1 MGSCEPD
8 ERARRRAARPTLADA
23 TDGRRAAP
31 STPVTFGTIAR
42 MSGPAPAPTEP
53 GTAAPTTSSTGGD
66 EGAAR
71 RPWRGR
77 WLTVAIGAAAVVP
90 ILVLIAVLA
99 RRTWYPTGDIAQA
112 ELRMRSLPSDPPLVG
127 AAGRIADDLGRQGN
141 HPGPLMF
148 WVTWPIYWL
157 LGRSAWAF
165 EAATALVNAAWLCV
179 SVWIA
184 RRRGGTPLAWWAAV
198 ILVLLVG
205 GYAIDGVSQPWN
217 PWTSLLP
224 FSALLFAV
232 WSVLDGDRWM
242 LPVAV
247 FAGCY
252 ALQGH
257 IGYLALVPPLL
268 LLAVGALA
276 WQWWSDRRTPSGSH
290 SAGRRGASARS
301 PGWVLAPVGI
311 GVLVGL
317 VAWSGP
323 LVDLATRTPSNV
335 QKLYENFGNPDEP
348 PLGLWSGLG
357 ALLRGLNPFG
367 AWLVGGQAVSGS
379 VVPGA
384 LLVIAWAVA
393 AVVVWR
399 RGERSMTRL
408 NVVLAVALVLGLAST
423 SRIFGDLYFYVYRW
437 VCPLAGALVFSL
449 GWSLVVL
456 APDRWRSRVDA
467 RRLAGVAAV
476 VLVAVV
482 ALTSVRLATGPT
494 PYRYSSR
501 IEAQL
506 SPQLATLPD
515 DRRYLVRWDDPV
527 YLGGLG
533 FGVLLDL
540 ERRGYD
546 VGVDPE
552 YATGAE
558 RHRVFCPGEYD
569 AVLTVATS
577 PSRVGDW
584 RARPGVREV
593 AAADPRTAEERAASD
608 RDRAILAAY
617 LDEQGRPSK
626 QADVDAALT
635 GFVLSTKLPRSVN
648 DAAGRLIATSVPSAV
663 FVTDPAPQ
671 AGPVPRSPRTEAC
684 WRDR

>member
-1 MGSCEPD
+1 M
-8 ERARRRAARPTLADA
+8 
-23 TDGRRAAP
+23 
-31 STPVTFGTIAR
+31 
-42 MSGPAPAPTEP
+42 
-53 GTAAPTTSSTGGD
+53 
-66 EGAAR
+66 
-71 RPWRGR
+71 
-77 WLTVAIGAAAVVP
+77 
-90 ILVLIAVLA
+90 
-99 RRTWYPTGDIAQA
+99 
-112 ELRMRSLPSDPPLVG
+112 
-127 AAGRIADDLGRQGN
+127 
-141 HPGPLMF
+141 
-148 WVTWPIYWL
+148 
-157 LGRSAWAF
+157 
-165 EAATALVNAAWLCV
+165 
-179 SVWIA
+179 
-184 RRRGGTPLAWWAAV
+184 
-198 ILVLLVG
+198 
-205 GYAIDGVSQPWN
+205 
-217 PWTSLLP
+217 
-224 FSALLFAV
+224 

-247 FAGCY
+247 FAGSY

-268 LLAVGALA
+268 LLAVGSLA
-276 WQWWSDRRTPSGSH
+276 WQWWSGRRTPSGSH
-290 SAGRRGASARS
+290 SAERRRRASART

-323 LVDLATRTPSNV
+323 LVDLVTRTPSNV
-335 QKLYENFGNPDEP
+335 QKLYENFGNPDQP

-367 AWLVGGQAVSGS
+367 AWLVGGQEVSGS

-501 IEAQL
+501 IEAEL
-506 SPQLATLPD
+506 SPQLAALPK

-558 RHRVFCPGEYD
+558 PHRVFCPGEYD
-569 AVLTVATS
+569 AVAHRRDLAVEDRRLAGPT
-577 PSRVGDW
+577 G
-584 RARPGVREV
+584 RAGGRGGGP
-593 AAADPRTAEERAASD
+593 ADPRGAGRQRPRPGHPRRLPRRAGQAQRPGGRGRGAHRLRPLHEAATLGQRRRRSPDRHQRPVRGVRHRSGARGGTGAAEPPHRGLLARSVTAGAVEPAGRAASD
-608 RDRAILAAY
+608 VRD
-617 LDEQGRPSK
+617 GS
-626 QADVDAALT
+626 
-635 GFVLSTKLPRSVN
+635 
-648 DAAGRLIATSVPSAV
+648 
-663 FVTDPAPQ
+663 
-671 AGPVPRSPRTEAC
+671 GPV
-684 WRDR
+684 